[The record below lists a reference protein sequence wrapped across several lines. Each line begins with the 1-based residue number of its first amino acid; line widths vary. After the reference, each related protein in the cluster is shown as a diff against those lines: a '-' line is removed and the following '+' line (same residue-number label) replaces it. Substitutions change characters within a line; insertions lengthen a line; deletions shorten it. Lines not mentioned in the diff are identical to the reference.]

1 MVFNLLLAEWETMRR
16 ELRAQD
22 GLLALFPERRAEQ
35 IEL

>member
-1 MVFNLLLAEWETMRR
+1 LRLLLGCRCRAEK
-16 ELRAQD
+16 RAQD